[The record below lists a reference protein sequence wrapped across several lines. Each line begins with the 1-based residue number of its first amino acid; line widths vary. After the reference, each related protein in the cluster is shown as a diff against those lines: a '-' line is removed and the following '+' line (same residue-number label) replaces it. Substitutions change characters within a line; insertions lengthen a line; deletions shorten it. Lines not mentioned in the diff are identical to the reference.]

1 MLLRQ
6 IERFL
11 RQTDMPS
18 TKFGRLAAH
27 DPRFVFD
34 LRNGRIPRDG
44 TAARVE
50 AFMNTY
56 LTGEQEGC
64 HAQ

>member
-1 MLLRQ
+1 MLLRH

-34 LRNGRIPRDG
+34 LRNGRIPRES
-44 TAARVE
+44 TATRVE
-50 AFMNTY
+50 TFMKDY
-56 LTGEQEGC
+56 LASEREDC
-64 HAQ
+64 RAQ

>member
-34 LRNGRIPRDG
+34 LRNGRIPRET

-50 AFMNTY
+50 TFMNDY
-56 LTGEQEGC
+56 LMHEREGC